1 MYNKTIPMNTLEE
14 IFAENSLQAEYF
26 KGYCQYVQK
35 LISGIDVE
43 SVKRIVDCFL
53 EARRNDKTIYFAGNG
68 GSASTA
74 SHFAQD
80 MAEVGRKIKG
90 KGFRTQSITDNIS
103 ALTAIS
109 NDYSYDR
116 VFSLQMQY
124 NFDPG
129 DVLVVISASGN
140 SPNVIKAVELA
151 KERGGLTV
159 ALVGFDGGRLAQIC
173 DHVVHIQSEKGE
185 YGPVED
191 IHLILNHMI
200 VSYLM
205 MELKKENE
213 C

>member
-1 MYNKTIPMNTLEE
+1 MNTLEE
-14 IFAENSLQAEYF
+14 IFEQSNLQTDYF
-26 KGYCQYVQK
+26 RKYCDYVQK
-35 LISGIDVE
+35 LLSEIDIE
-43 SVKRIVDCFL
+43 SVKRVVDCLL
-53 EARRNDKTIYFAGNG
+53 EARENNKTIYFAGNG

-80 MAEVGRKIKG
+80 MGEVGRKIRG
-90 KGFRTQSITDNIS
+90 KGFRTQSINDNVS

-109 NDYSYDR
+109 NDYSYDN
-116 VFSLQMQY
+116 VFSLQIQY
-124 NFDPG
+124 NFDAG

-151 KERGGLTV
+151 KEKGGSTV
-159 ALVGFDGGRLAQIC
+159 ALVGFDGGRLAKIC
-173 DHVVHIQSEKGE
+173 DHIVHVQSKKGE

-205 MELKKENE
+205 MELKKENVK
-213 C
+213 

>member
-1 MYNKTIPMNTLEE
+1 MNTLEE
-14 IFAENSLQAEYF
+14 IFTQSSEQSDYF
-26 KGYCQYVQK
+26 RKYCDYVQK
-35 LISGIDVE
+35 LISEINID
-43 SVKRIVDCFL
+43 SVKAVVECFL
-53 EARRNDKTIYFAGNG
+53 EARRKDNTIFFAGNG
-68 GSASTA
+68 GSASTC

-80 MAEVGRKIKG
+80 MAEVGRKIRG
-90 KGFRTQSITDNIS
+90 KGFRTQSINDNTA

-109 NDYSYDR
+109 NDYSYQH

-124 NFDPG
+124 SFDPG

-151 KERGGLTV
+151 KEKGGRTV
-159 ALVGFDGGRLAQIC
+159 ALVGFDGGKLAKIC
-173 DHVVHIQSEKGE
+173 DHVVHIQSKPGE

-205 MELKKENE
+205 MELKKENQG
-213 C
+213 